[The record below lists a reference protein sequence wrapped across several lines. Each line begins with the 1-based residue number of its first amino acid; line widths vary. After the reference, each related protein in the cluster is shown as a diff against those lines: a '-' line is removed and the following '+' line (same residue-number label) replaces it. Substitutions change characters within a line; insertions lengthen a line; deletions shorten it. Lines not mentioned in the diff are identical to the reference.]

1 MKIEE
6 VNLEELDLRYE
17 KLRAKQ
23 PGAERKLMAWLG
35 EAGQQSPVIVVR
47 SRENGAYVV
56 IDGHKRVRA
65 LKKLKADVVK
75 AAIWEMREEEALAV
89 NYRES
94 RTGGGTVIEEG
105 WLVAEL
111 HKVWRW
117 NLARI
122 GEKLVKSVSWVSRRL
137 TLAEE
142 MPEYL
147 RKAVSEGRIGAHA
160 AMYSLTALTRV
171 NWEES
176 KFLVERIC
184 EAALTSREI
193 KEICQ
198 SYGKAN
204 VLVRSRIVR
213 DPVVFL
219 RAQSAARQGAQD
231 PELSEGENRCAKN
244 LMLIGNV
251 CSGLARSLPQVCSGD
266 GSEPSRKKLALLWDE
281 CMERFKTLAKTAAA
295 VFREEVGR
303 SSQAIEKRK
312 EAAGH
317 VG

>member
-6 VNLEELDLRYE
+6 VNLEELDMRYE

-23 PGAERKLMAWLG
+23 PKAERKLMAWLG
-35 EAGQQSPVIVVR
+35 EAGQQSPVIVAR
-47 SRENGAYVV
+47 RREGGAYVV

-75 AAIWEMREEEALAV
+75 VAVWEMEEEEALAA
-89 NYRES
+89 NYRARRS
-94 RTGGGTVIEEG
+94 GGGSAIEEG

-111 HKVWRW
+111 HGVWKW

-122 GEKLVKSVSWVSRRL
+122 GEKLIKSESWVSRRL
-137 TLAEE
+137 SLAEE

-171 NWEES
+171 NREES
-176 KFLVERIC
+176 RHLVEKIC
-184 EAALTSREI
+184 DEALTSREI

-198 SYGKAN
+198 SYRSAGPE
-204 VLVRSRIVR
+204 VRSRIVR

-219 RAQSAARQGAQD
+219 RAQRAARAGEQD

-244 LMLIGNV
+244 LMLIGNI
-251 CSGLARSLPQVCSGD
+251 CSGLARSLPRVCASEGSG
-266 GSEPSRKKLALLWDE
+266 PSRKKLALLWNE
-281 CMERFKTLAKTAAA
+281 CLERFRTLAKTAAA
-295 VFREEVGR
+295 VFREGR
-303 SSQAIEKRK
+303 GGSS
-312 EAAGH
+312 
-317 VG
+317 